1 MRNLMRIPK
10 VRVRIAVFG
19 LLVGGIAGLAFLGVT
34 SPPCISAVTTCP
46 VGTTDAISGN
56 LGIQSDTP
64 YTATLSGANATADRT
79 VTLPDATSTLITAS
93 STDTLTNKT
102 IDFSLNTGSNYD
114 AGNLIGTILNPTVT
128 SSSLTLLGI
137 LNDFSIGSDLTTL
150 TESATYGAG
159 DVEIE
164 GNVIYR
170 DDGVTI
176 PIGDGGTGV
185 ETLTANGMVVNGA
198 SAWSAVSLGSKGQ
211 LFVGDGSGLPQA
223 LPVGAD
229 GDQLSADPAE
239 VTGLKWIGAS
249 GGGSTALQSWAYTN
263 NYQPYTPSSGSW
275 QDWYADQSSN
285 GWNFLGSGDGMD
297 IKGTAMNPPAQY
309 WADWKFMETGQ
320 WMVRGRVKYNVN
332 YSMAGGY
339 IGMLGLDIRYTSNS
353 GASFDQSTYNIKEL
367 YCSNYCYVTRDVFF
381 IVDVDDIATDYI
393 KFGLHTYGSGP
404 YPMVGNVGYW
414 SCRLDFVRLGS

>member
-1 MRNLMRIPK
+1 MRIPP
-10 VRVRIAVFG
+10 VRMRIAVFG
-19 LLVGGIAGLAFLGVT
+19 ILAGGIAGLAFLGVT

-79 VTLPDATSTLITAS
+79 VTLPDATSTLISAD
-93 STDTLTNKT
+93 STDVLTNKT

-137 LNDFSIGSDLTTL
+137 LNDFSVGSDLTTL

-176 PIGDGGTGV
+176 PIDDGGTGV
-185 ETLTANGMVVNGA
+185 ATLTLNGVVVNGTGQLTGIA
-198 SAWSAVSLGSKGQ
+198 MGTKGQ
-211 LFVGDGSGLPQA
+211 LLVGDGSGLPQA

-229 GDQLSADPAE
+229 GDQLEADPAE
-239 VTGLKWIGAS
+239 VTGLKWAS
-249 GGGSTALQSWAYTN
+249 AGGGGSTTLSRWYWDNGNADGQYGGWTYW
-263 NYQPYTPSSGSW
+263 SGSNTPTW
-275 QDWYADQSSN
+275 TLDPDV
-285 GWNFLGSGDGMD
+285 GS
-297 IKGTAMNPPAQY
+297 KGTAMGVPSVTYDSTFTFPS
-309 WADWKFMETGQ
+309 TGT
-320 WMVRGRVKYNVN
+320 WMVRVNQKFSGCGYNPN
-332 YSMAGGY
+332 YHYDVGLKLQQSSNNGGSWNEIAY
-339 IGMLGLDIRYTSNS
+339 DYQSIRTT
-353 GASFDQSTYNIKEL
+353 GWAT
-367 YCSNYCYVTRDVFF
+367 VTRGTYFYYTVN
-381 IVDVDDIATDYI
+381 DIANDVLRWQIFSYYGI
-393 KFGLHTYGSGP
+393 NGSGCVAKP
-404 YPMVGNVGYW
+404 GVSYSQFEFVKLGN
-414 SCRLDFVRLGS
+414 

>member
-1 MRNLMRIPK
+1 MRIPK
-10 VRVRIAVFG
+10 VRMRIAVFG
-19 LLVGGIAGLAFLGVT
+19 LLAGGIAGLAFLGVT

-64 YTATLSGANATADRT
+64 YTATLSGSSATADRT
-79 VTLPDATSTLITAS
+79 VTLPDATSTLISAS

-176 PIGDGGTGV
+176 PIDDGGTGAT
-185 ETLTANGMVVNGA
+185 TLTLNGVVVNGTGQLTGIA
-198 SAWSAVSLGSKGQ
+198 MGTKGQ
-211 LFVGDGSGLPQA
+211 LLVGDGSGLPQA

-239 VTGLKWIGAS
+239 VTGLKWAS
-249 GGGSTALQSWAYTN
+249 AGGGGSTNASRWYWDNGGVNGQYSGWTYWSGANTPTWAVSPN
-263 NYQPYTPSSGSW
+263 VPP
-275 QDWYADQSSN
+275 
-285 GWNFLGSGDGMD
+285 
-297 IKGTAMNPPAQY
+297 KGTAMGVPSTIY
-309 WADWKFMETGQ
+309 DSKFTFPSTGT
-320 WMVRGRVKYNVN
+320 WMVRVKQMFGPFAYTPN
-332 YSMAGGY
+332 YHYDIGLKMYQSSNNGGSWNEITY
-339 IGMLGLDIRYTSNS
+339 DYQSVRTNGYAYVARGTYFYYTVTDTANDVIRWEIFSYYGIN
-353 GASFDQSTYNIKEL
+353 
-367 YCSNYCYVTRDVFF
+367 
-381 IVDVDDIATDYI
+381 
-393 KFGLHTYGSGP
+393 GSGGTAMQGDW
-404 YPMVGNVGYW
+404 Y
-414 SCRLDFVRLGS
+414 SQFEFVRLGN

>member
-1 MRNLMRIPK
+1 MRIPK
-10 VRVRIAVFG
+10 VRMRVAFLG

-64 YTATLSGANATADRT
+64 YTATLSGSSATADRP

-114 AGNLIGTILNPTVT
+114 AGNLIGTILNPSVT

-137 LNDFSIGSDLTTL
+137 LNDFSVGSDLTTL

-176 PIGDGGTGV
+176 PIDDGGTGAT
-185 ETLTANGMVVNGA
+185 TLTLNGVVVNGTGQLTGIA
-198 SAWSAVSLGSKGQ
+198 MGTKGQ
-211 LFVGDGSGLPQA
+211 LLVGDGSGLPQA

-229 GDQLSADPAE
+229 GDQLSSDPAE
-239 VTGLKWIGAS
+239 VTGLKWAAAG
-249 GGGSTALQSWAYTN
+249 GGGSTNASRWYWDNGGVNGQYSGWTYWSGAN
-263 NYQPYTPSSGSW
+263 TPTW
-275 QDWYADQSSN
+275 TLN
-285 GWNFLGSGDGMD
+285 PNVPP
-297 IKGTAMNPPAQY
+297 KGTAMGVPSTTYDSTFRFPS
-309 WADWKFMETGQ
+309 TGT
-320 WMVRGRVKYNVN
+320 WMVRVKQVFGPYAYSPN
-332 YSMAGGY
+332 YHYDVGLKMYQSSNNGGSWNEITY
-339 IGMLGLDIRYTSNS
+339 DYQSVRTSGYAYVARGTYFYYT
-353 GASFDQSTYNIKEL
+353 
-367 YCSNYCYVTRDVFF
+367 VT
-381 IVDVDDIATDYI
+381 DIANDVIRWEIFSYYGI
-393 KFGLHTYGSGP
+393 NGSGGTAMNGDW
-404 YPMVGNVGYW
+404 YSQFEFVKLGN
-414 SCRLDFVRLGS
+414 

>member
-1 MRNLMRIPK
+1 MGILMRIPK
-10 VRVRIAVFG
+10 VRMRVAFLG

-64 YTATLSGANATADRT
+64 YTATLSGSSATADRT

-114 AGNLIGTILNPTVT
+114 AGNLIGTILNPSVT

-137 LNDFSIGSDLTTL
+137 LNDFSVGSDLTTL

-176 PIGDGGTGV
+176 PIDDGGTGAT
-185 ETLTANGMVVNGA
+185 TLTLNGVVVNGTGQLTGIA
-198 SAWSAVSLGSKGQ
+198 MGTKGQ
-211 LFVGDGSGLPQA
+211 LLVGDGSGLPQA

-229 GDQLSADPAE
+229 GDQLSSDPAE
-239 VTGLKWIGAS
+239 VTGLKWAAAG
-249 GGGSTALQSWAYTN
+249 GGGSTNASRWYWDNGGVNGQYSGWTYWSGANTPTWAVSPN
-263 NYQPYTPSSGSW
+263 VPP
-275 QDWYADQSSN
+275 
-285 GWNFLGSGDGMD
+285 
-297 IKGTAMNPPAQY
+297 KGTAMGVPSTTYDSTFRFPS
-309 WADWKFMETGQ
+309 TGT
-320 WMVRGRVKYNVN
+320 WMVRVKQVFGPYAYSPN
-332 YSMAGGY
+332 YHYDVGLKMYQSSNNGGSWNEITY
-339 IGMLGLDIRYTSNS
+339 DYQSVRTSGYAYVARGTYFYYT
-353 GASFDQSTYNIKEL
+353 
-367 YCSNYCYVTRDVFF
+367 VT
-381 IVDVDDIATDYI
+381 DIANDVIRWEIFSYYGI
-393 KFGLHTYGSGP
+393 NGSGGTAMNGDW
-404 YPMVGNVGYW
+404 YSQFEFVKLGN
-414 SCRLDFVRLGS
+414 

>member
-1 MRNLMRIPK
+1 MRIPK
-10 VRVRIAVFG
+10 VRMRVAFLG

-64 YTATLSGANATADRT
+64 YTATLSGSSATADRT

-114 AGNLIGTILNPTVT
+114 AGNLIGTILNPSVT

-137 LNDFSIGSDLTTL
+137 LNDFSVGSDLTTL

-176 PIGDGGTGV
+176 PIDDGGTGAT
-185 ETLTANGMVVNGA
+185 TLTLNGVVVNGTGQLTGIA
-198 SAWSAVSLGSKGQ
+198 MGTKGQ
-211 LFVGDGSGLPQA
+211 LLVGDGSGLPQA

-229 GDQLSADPAE
+229 GDQLSSDPAE
-239 VTGLKWIGAS
+239 VTGLKWAAAG
-249 GGGSTALQSWAYTN
+249 GGGSTNASRWYWDNGGVNGQYSGWTYWSGAN
-263 NYQPYTPSSGSW
+263 TPTW
-275 QDWYADQSSN
+275 TLN
-285 GWNFLGSGDGMD
+285 PNVPP
-297 IKGTAMNPPAQY
+297 KGTAMGVPSTTYDSTFRFPS
-309 WADWKFMETGQ
+309 TGT
-320 WMVRGRVKYNVN
+320 WMVRVKQVFGPYAYSPN
-332 YSMAGGY
+332 YHYDVGLKMYQSSNNGGSWNEITY
-339 IGMLGLDIRYTSNS
+339 DYQSVRTSGYAYVARGTYFYYT
-353 GASFDQSTYNIKEL
+353 
-367 YCSNYCYVTRDVFF
+367 VT
-381 IVDVDDIATDYI
+381 DIANDVIRWEIFSYYGI
-393 KFGLHTYGSGP
+393 NGSGGTAMNGDW
-404 YPMVGNVGYW
+404 YSQFEFVKLGN
-414 SCRLDFVRLGS
+414 